1 MKKILVMGA
10 NSTLGKSIIK
20 HIDKNNNKI
29 IKLSKKQLNCLSSDF
44 KNKLFTFLKNNK
56 PNIIINCIGFFD
68 FNNGDFNKLI
78 KINILPS
85 WILVKYFFL
94 KKKSIVKIMLVG
106 SSSFNKPRKDY
117 ILYVAA
123 KSALNNIY
131 LSCRELF
138 MHTKI
143 EFHIVNPPAFKS
155 KMRNKSLGQK
165 NLNKINYKLKDVD
178 KISKKIIKEL
188 KI

>member
-1 MKKILVMGA
+1 MKKVLVMGA

-20 HIDKNNNKI
+20 YIDKNKNKI
-29 IKLSKKQLNCLSSDF
+29 IKLNRKQLNCLSSDF
-44 KNKLFTFLKNNK
+44 EYKLFKFLKNNE

-68 FNNGDFNKLI
+68 LNNGDFNKLI

-94 KKKSIVKIMLVG
+94 KKKSKVKIMLVG
-106 SSSFNKPRKDY
+106 SNSYNKPRKNY

-143 EFHIVNPPAFKS
+143 RFHIINPPAFKS
-155 KMRNKSLGQK
+155 KMRNKTFSLE
-165 NLNKINYKLKDVD
+165 NSIKINYKLKDVD